1 MNDNEALGASF
12 GTAEMT
18 ALLVAAAN
26 LLVIDYPGLR
36 PRFLDHAIWQ
46 YQRVQ

>member
-36 PRFLDHAIWQ
+36 PRLLDHAIWQ